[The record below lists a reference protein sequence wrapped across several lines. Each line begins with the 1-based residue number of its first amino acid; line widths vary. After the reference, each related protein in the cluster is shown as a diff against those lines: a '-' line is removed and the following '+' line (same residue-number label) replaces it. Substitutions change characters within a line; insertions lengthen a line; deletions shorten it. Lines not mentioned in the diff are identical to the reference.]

1 MSRSLKIDS
10 FTTSAALFLDALQKD
25 AETAHI
31 LAAMRDS
38 IAGQSADKAA
48 AKAANEAAKGK
59 GSTAWDYVRD
69 IAKRVDTADAMKDYA
84 PDQRTAVV
92 RELIA
97 RAMAGTDTAAHATA
111 KLYTS
116 IAGKAIA
123 AVAAGTIQWHQLTER
138 LETAEDGQSVKV
150 PVPFAD
156 VREMLKSK
164 SHKEVTEAA
173 EKLTKLIGKVKGRE
187 NDYATAADRIAV
199 LTAILEAAEGITGKS
214 PDLLA
219 ALSNGDEVKAAVTR
233 MHNARAK
240 SGKGVQ
246 EAASARDAVRE
257 MLNAPETGPTV
268 ETVAAAAADAREDA
282 ETPEVANG

>member
-1 MSRSLKIDS
+1 MNRSLKIDS

-25 AETAHI
+25 AETAQI
-31 LAAMRDS
+31 LTAMRDS
-38 IAGQSADKAA
+38 IAGQSADKAT
-48 AKAANEAAKGK
+48 AKAANEAAKSK
-59 GSTAWDYVRD
+59 GGTAWDYVRE
-69 IAKRVDTADAMKDYA
+69 IAKRVDTAAEMADFA

-92 RELIA
+92 RELVA

-123 AVAAGTIQWHQLTER
+123 AVAAGTVQWHQLTER
-138 LETAEDGQSVKV
+138 LETVDDKQVTV
-150 PVPFAD
+150 TVPFAD

-173 EKLTKLIGKVKGRE
+173 EALTKLVGKVKGRE
-187 NDYATAADRIAV
+187 NDYAAAADRIAV
-199 LTAILEAAEGITGKS
+199 LNAILAAAQGILGKE
-214 PDLLA
+214 PDFIA
-219 ALSNGDEVKAAVTR
+219 ALSNGGEVKSAVTR
-233 MHNARAK
+233 MHDARAK
-240 SGKGVQ
+240 SGKG
-246 EAASARDAVRE
+246 AANDAAARDAVRE